1 MKQTLSETERNAF
14 FLAKKVQLLRLMI
27 AQLESII
34 PADVALLTPD
44 EQAEFVTTL
53 DRLPDEIPARVIAP
67 VRTALSISSQV
78 A

>member
-27 AQLESII
+27 AQLESIT

-44 EQAEFVTTL
+44 EQNELVTTL
-53 DRLPDEIPARVIAP
+53 DQLPDEIPARVIAP
-67 VRTALSISSQV
+67 LRAALSTSSQV